1 MNNKK
6 GYSPG
11 ISWVYG
17 LVSLFGIGVLY
28 IIFSQV
34 FNSYIVPT
42 IKNQVVNGPIA
53 INETTQATILG
64 NIDKY
69 MVFFDFLPYV
79 LFGVVV
85 IYMLVVAFRKEQ
97 QEFI

>member
-1 MNNKK
+1 MNKK
-6 GYSPG
+6 GFSPSV
-11 ISWVYG
+11 SWVYG

-34 FNSYIVPT
+34 FHGYLVPS
-42 IKNQVVNGPIA
+42 IKNQVLVSDIVNS
-53 INETTQATILG
+53 TQSTIFA

-69 MVFFDFLPYV
+69 MTFFDFMPYI

-85 IYMLVVAFRKEQ
+85 IYMIAVAFRREQ
-97 QEFI
+97 QEAF